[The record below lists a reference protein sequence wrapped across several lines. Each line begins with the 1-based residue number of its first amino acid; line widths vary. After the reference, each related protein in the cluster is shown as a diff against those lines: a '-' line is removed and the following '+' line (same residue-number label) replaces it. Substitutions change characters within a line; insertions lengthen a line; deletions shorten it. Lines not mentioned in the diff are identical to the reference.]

1 MTPRLILV
9 AIANP
14 AGMESALP
22 VTLWLRI
29 ILRSPFLFILFTHDI
44 KIPGQMY
51 ACPGYVSIH
60 KKQEDTQTRTF
71 LFSMVGEAG
80 LEPARPQ

>member
-1 MTPRLILV
+1 
-9 AIANP
+9 
-14 AGMESALP
+14 
-22 VTLWLRI
+22 
-29 ILRSPFLFILFTHDI
+29 
-44 KIPGQMY
+44 MY